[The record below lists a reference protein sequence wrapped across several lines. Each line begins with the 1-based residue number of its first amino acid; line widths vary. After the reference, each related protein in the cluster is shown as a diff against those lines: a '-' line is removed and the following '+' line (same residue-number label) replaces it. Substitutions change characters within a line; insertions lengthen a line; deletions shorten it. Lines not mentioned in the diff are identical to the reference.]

1 MKPGEKFLP
10 EDFRLTES
18 TLAWVA
24 EKHPTLDVPDTL
36 ERFCDNAA
44 AKSWAYRDWQAAFRN
59 YVRNGKLYGGVTY
72 KQGKNDD
79 PLWAAVLQD
88 ARKFGFRDPHAIE
101 TPASYRTQLMLWRQ
115 SAQVSPAT
123 SQSNVRK
130 LSDALKFVNAK

>member
-72 KQGKNDD
+72 KQGRMTTRCG
-79 PLWAAVLQD
+79 PLFC
-88 ARKFGFRDPHAIE
+88 K
-101 TPASYRTQLMLWRQ
+101 TPASSASVTRTLSRRLPATSTQLMLWRQ
-115 SAQVSPAT
+115 SPAT
-123 SQSNVRK
+123 ASSNVRS
-130 LSDALKFVNAK
+130 LREALRSVK